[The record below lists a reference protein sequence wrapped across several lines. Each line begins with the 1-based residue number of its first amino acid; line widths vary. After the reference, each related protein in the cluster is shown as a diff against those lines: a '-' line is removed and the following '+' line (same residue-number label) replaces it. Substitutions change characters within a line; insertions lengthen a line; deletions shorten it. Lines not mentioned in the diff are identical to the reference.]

1 MGDDLP
7 YDSRATYELFR
18 LAQVLD
24 PAYAI
29 QADVNQDTLVDLSLL
44 AFRLEEGLAD
54 KLTAERALLRGIS
67 LSVSRMWTSSQLWC

>member
-24 PAYAI
+24 P
-29 QADVNQDTLVDLSLL
+29 LERMP
-44 AFRLEEGLAD
+44 FRQ
-54 KLTAERALLRGIS
+54 T
-67 LSVSRMWTSSQLWC
+67 